1 MGSTPRIIEQR
12 LERVEQCLG
21 ISGMTSEGDIT
32 HHQLP
37 VNAVFI
43 SAVSTNPPI
52 AYGTWELIHSGNVL
66 GGQVGTV
73 YVWKRTA

>member
-1 MGSTPRIIEQR
+1 MA
-12 LERVEQCLG
+12 
-21 ISGMTSEGDIT
+21 SEGDIS

-37 VNAVFI
+37 VDAVFI
-43 SAVSTNPPI
+43 SASEADPPV
-52 AYGTWELIHSGNVL
+52 AYGTWTLLDSGNNL